1 MDESG
6 GRGQPRSG
14 NDESA
19 EPHEGLP
26 PRATDPAPADEQPT
40 DEHGPASARPTR
52 GPEPA
57 VPTAPAATPGND
69 SAPPRPTAADAA
81 PDPRTA
87 DPAPAGAGDKAPEA
101 GPDAAPPRAAAET
114 PRPTPAPAEGEG
126 DGSPEAGPNPDRA
139 SAASPYTAPARAEGD
154 GDDAPEAGTHGDG
167 PHAAPARAGGGG
179 GGSPE
184 TGTHPDRAHVD
195 GPRAVAGDTRVASAS
210 SAPGQGAGGGSPE
223 TGTHPDRAHVDG
235 PRAVA
240 GDTGVASAS
249 SAPGQGAGGGSPEA
263 DAHPDRACADG
274 PRAAAGDAGVAPA
287 PSAPGQGDGGGSPEA
302 GTHPD
307 RAYAGDQHA
316 APAAGRP
323 EADRHAAPA
332 AGRPAADP
340 LRKAPDHAP
349 DAGDAQRREQPAAP
363 GPVPGH
369 PNHRPETP
377 AHGDRPLAHSADGK
391 GPAPQRPEPR
401 GGLLMGRP
409 FGVPVYVAPSWFLVA
424 ALITWVFGGQ
434 LERVLPELGAARY
447 LVSLFF
453 AVAFYAS
460 VLVHELAHTVAA
472 LRFKLPVRRI
482 QLQFFGGVSE
492 IEKEAET
499 PGREFVL
506 AFVGPLLSLVL
517 AGAFYAAA
525 QTVEPGTV
533 PGVLLA
539 GLMISNLI
547 VAAFNLLPGLP
558 LDGGRM
564 LRAVVW
570 KITGK
575 PMTGTV
581 AAAWVG
587 RALAV
592 SVLIGL
598 PLLTQSGALGTDA
611 ADNVGMDTVL
621 DALLAAILAAIIWT
635 GAGNSLRMA
644 RLREHLPELRARA
657 LTRRAVPVETD
668 TPLSEALR
676 RANAA
681 GARALVV
688 VDADGQ
694 PLSLVREAAI
704 VGVPEHRRP
713 WVAVSGL
720 AQDLT
725 DGMRVSAELSGEEL
739 LDALRATPATEY
751 LVVEETG
758 EIYGVLSAA
767 DVERAFVKAMARP
780 S

>member
-1 MDESG
+1 MVESG
-6 GRGQPRSG
+6 GSGQPRPDNEQPTEHPS
-14 NDESA
+14 
-19 EPHEGLP
+19 
-26 PRATDPAPADEQPT
+26 DPAPKASEPPTNDSPDETTRQIRRPADTAHPKAPPT
-40 DEHGPASARPTR
+40 GSGTPASGTQPSDDATRHLSRPAE
-52 GPEPA
+52 PEA
-57 VPTAPAATPGND
+57 FSAPAD
-69 SAPPRPTAADAA
+69 SPDETTRQIRRPADTAHPKDPPTGSD
-81 PDPRTA
+81 
-87 DPAPAGAGDKAPEA
+87 
-101 GPDAAPPRAAAET
+101 
-114 PRPTPAPAEGEG
+114 TPASGTQPSDDATRHLSRPAE
-126 DGSPEAGPNPDRA
+126 PE
-139 SAASPYTAPARAEGD
+139 
-154 GDDAPEAGTHGDG
+154 
-167 PHAAPARAGGGG
+167 
-179 GGSPE
+179 
-184 TGTHPDRAHVD
+184 
-195 GPRAVAGDTRVASAS
+195 AS
-210 SAPGQGAGGGSPE
+210 SAPADSGAQPSGDATRHLSRPAEPERPSDAAAPSAEPRSDDATRQIRLPVEPPPAKATPTEPAGADKPQPPAPSPY
-223 TGTHPDRAHVDG
+223 TTP
-235 PRAVA
+235 
-240 GDTGVASAS
+240 
-249 SAPGQGAGGGSPEA
+249 
-263 DAHPDRACADG
+263 DAHPDR
-274 PRAAAGDAGVAPA
+274 
-287 PSAPGQGDGGGSPEA
+287 
-302 GTHPD
+302 TH
-307 RAYAGDQHA
+307 
-316 APAAGRP
+316 
-323 EADRHAAPA
+323 
-332 AGRPAADP
+332 
-340 LRKAPDHAP
+340 
-349 DAGDAQRREQPAAP
+349 
-363 GPVPGH
+363 
-369 PNHRPETP
+369 
-377 AHGDRPLAHSADGK
+377 AHGHAGAGK
-391 GPAPQRPEPR
+391 KEAEKAREPR
-401 GGLLMGRP
+401 SGILMGRP

-434 LERVLPELGAARY
+434 LDRVLPELGAGRY
-447 LVSLFF
+447 LVALFF

-472 LRFKLPVRRI
+472 LRFELPVRRI

-499 PGREFVL
+499 PGREFWL

-517 AGAFYAAA
+517 SGLFYLAMLL
-525 QTVEPGTV
+525 VEPGTV

-547 VAAFNLLPGLP
+547 VAIFNLLPGLP

-575 PMTGTV
+575 PMNGTI

-598 PLLTQSGALGTDA
+598 PLLTQSGALGTTAEDS
-611 ADNVGMDTVL
+611 VGMDTVT

-635 GAGNSLRMA
+635 GAGNSLRVA
-644 RLREHLPELRARA
+644 RLREHLPELRARN

-688 VDADGQ
+688 VDANGE

-725 DGMRVSAELSGEEL
+725 DGMRVSAELAGEDL
-739 LDALRATPATEY
+739 LDVLRATPATEY
-751 LVVEETG
+751 LVVEDTG

>member
-6 GRGQPRSG
+6 GSGQPRSG
-14 NDESA
+14 NDE
-19 EPHEGLP
+19 
-26 PRATDPAPADEQPT
+26 PAQQ
-40 DEHGPASARPTR
+40 
-52 GPEPA
+52 
-57 VPTAPAATPGND
+57 
-69 SAPPRPTAADAA
+69 
-81 PDPRTA
+81 
-87 DPAPAGAGDKAPEA
+87 A
-101 GPDAAPPRAAAET
+101 GPT
-114 PRPTPAPAEGEG
+114 T
-126 DGSPEAGPNPDRA
+126 
-139 SAASPYTAPARAEGD
+139 
-154 GDDAPEAGTHGDG
+154 
-167 PHAAPARAGGGG
+167 
-179 GGSPE
+179 
-184 TGTHPDRAHVD
+184 
-195 GPRAVAGDTRVASAS
+195 
-210 SAPGQGAGGGSPE
+210 
-223 TGTHPDRAHVDG
+223 
-235 PRAVA
+235 
-240 GDTGVASAS
+240 
-249 SAPGQGAGGGSPEA
+249 
-263 DAHPDRACADG
+263 
-274 PRAAAGDAGVAPA
+274 
-287 PSAPGQGDGGGSPEA
+287 
-302 GTHPD
+302 
-307 RAYAGDQHA
+307 
-316 APAAGRP
+316 
-323 EADRHAAPA
+323 
-332 AGRPAADP
+332 PAADP
-340 LRKAPDHAP
+340 TTGEGERDEPTTGPTEDTAPNEKAPTPPRSSSTTDTETKRQDPATDDHTVP
-349 DAGDAQRREQPAAP
+349 DATDAVQD
-363 GPVPGH
+363 H
-369 PNHRPETP
+369 PTPNTPTPHGQDP
-377 AHGDRPLAHSADGK
+377 AHDHRTLAHSGTTK
-391 GPAPQRPEPR
+391 GRPPQRQRDPG

-434 LERVLPELGAARY
+434 LDRVLPELGAARY

-517 AGAFYAAA
+517 AGLFYVAL
-525 QTVEPGTV
+525 QPVEPGTV

-575 PMTGTV
+575 PMSGTI

-598 PLLTQSGALGTDA
+598 PLLTQSGALGSNA
-611 ADNVGMDTVL
+611 EDNVGMDTVM

-644 RLREHLPELRARA
+644 RLREHLPELRARN

-676 RANAA
+676 RANEA

-688 VDADGQ
+688 VDTDGE

-725 DGMRVSAELSGEEL
+725 DGMRVSAELAGEDL
-739 LDALRATPATEY
+739 LDALRASPATEY
-751 LVVEETG
+751 LVVEDTG

>member
-6 GRGQPRSG
+6 GSGQPRSG
-14 NDESA
+14 NDEPAQHHADPAAPTPDPAPSDGDIPTSA
-19 EPHEGLP
+19 RSESESKSVSASEEVPAETNAQDTDAPATPRPESDATQAPQADTAPETTDTTPAADATTEQAADTDP
-26 PRATDPAPADEQPT
+26 PAQKPGPVQTPAPADAQ
-40 DEHGPASARPTR
+40 DAQHPADAR
-52 GPEPA
+52 
-57 VPTAPAATPGND
+57 TAPPFADPQDDRTPDDRTLAHAGTTKGR
-69 SAPPRPTAADAA
+69 PPRRPK
-81 PDPRTA
+81 DP
-87 DPAPAGAGDKAPEA
+87 G
-101 GPDAAPPRAAAET
+101 
-114 PRPTPAPAEGEG
+114 
-126 DGSPEAGPNPDRA
+126 
-139 SAASPYTAPARAEGD
+139 
-154 GDDAPEAGTHGDG
+154 
-167 PHAAPARAGGGG
+167 
-179 GGSPE
+179 
-184 TGTHPDRAHVD
+184 
-195 GPRAVAGDTRVASAS
+195 
-210 SAPGQGAGGGSPE
+210 
-223 TGTHPDRAHVDG
+223 
-235 PRAVA
+235 
-240 GDTGVASAS
+240 
-249 SAPGQGAGGGSPEA
+249 
-263 DAHPDRACADG
+263 
-274 PRAAAGDAGVAPA
+274 
-287 PSAPGQGDGGGSPEA
+287 
-302 GTHPD
+302 
-307 RAYAGDQHA
+307 
-316 APAAGRP
+316 
-323 EADRHAAPA
+323 
-332 AGRPAADP
+332 
-340 LRKAPDHAP
+340 
-349 DAGDAQRREQPAAP
+349 
-363 GPVPGH
+363 
-369 PNHRPETP
+369 
-377 AHGDRPLAHSADGK
+377 
-391 GPAPQRPEPR
+391 

-434 LERVLPELGAARY
+434 LDRVLPELGAARY

-499 PGREFVL
+499 PGREFWL

-517 AGAFYAAA
+517 AGLFYVAM
-525 QTVEPGTV
+525 QPVEPGTV

-575 PMTGTV
+575 PMSGTI

-598 PLLTQSGALGTDA
+598 PLLTQSGALGSNA
-611 ADNVGMDTVL
+611 EDNVGMDTVM

-644 RLREHLPELRARA
+644 RLREHLPELRARN

-676 RANAA
+676 RANEA

-688 VDADGQ
+688 VDADGE

-725 DGMRVSAELSGEEL
+725 DGMRISAELAGEDL
-739 LDALRATPATEY
+739 LDTLRATPATEY
-751 LVVEETG
+751 LVVEDSG

-780 S
+780 N

>member
-6 GRGQPRSG
+6 GSGQPRSG
-14 NDESA
+14 TDEAAERHEGTQASPGPVADAAHPGPARHQRPTGPTPTAPSDPEPRPGTYASDGA
-19 EPHEGLP
+19 EPHTGGP
-26 PRATDPAPADEQPT
+26 SDDDTPDSGDAGATRPETGSASGAPS
-40 DEHGPASARPTR
+40 H
-52 GPEPA
+52 
-57 VPTAPAATPGND
+57 PG
-69 SAPPRPTAADAA
+69 AADPSAGASEGAHAETRPSGEPQGPAA
-81 PDPRTA
+81 PDPDPDPDTSP
-87 DPAPAGAGDKAPEA
+87 DPAARTRARS
-101 GPDAAPPRAAAET
+101 GPGRGRPPRRGKE
-114 PRPTPAPAEGEG
+114 
-126 DGSPEAGPNPDRA
+126 
-139 SAASPYTAPARAEGD
+139 
-154 GDDAPEAGTHGDG
+154 
-167 PHAAPARAGGGG
+167 
-179 GGSPE
+179 
-184 TGTHPDRAHVD
+184 
-195 GPRAVAGDTRVASAS
+195 
-210 SAPGQGAGGGSPE
+210 PG
-223 TGTHPDRAHVDG
+223 
-235 PRAVA
+235 
-240 GDTGVASAS
+240 
-249 SAPGQGAGGGSPEA
+249 
-263 DAHPDRACADG
+263 
-274 PRAAAGDAGVAPA
+274 
-287 PSAPGQGDGGGSPEA
+287 
-302 GTHPD
+302 
-307 RAYAGDQHA
+307 
-316 APAAGRP
+316 
-323 EADRHAAPA
+323 
-332 AGRPAADP
+332 
-340 LRKAPDHAP
+340 
-349 DAGDAQRREQPAAP
+349 
-363 GPVPGH
+363 
-369 PNHRPETP
+369 
-377 AHGDRPLAHSADGK
+377 
-391 GPAPQRPEPR
+391 

-434 LERVLPELGAARY
+434 LDRVLPELGAARY

-506 AFVGPLLSLVL
+506 AFVGPLLSLILSGLFYL
-517 AGAFYAAA
+517 AMLP
-525 QTVEPGTV
+525 VEPGTV

-570 KITGK
+570 KITGR
-575 PMTGTV
+575 PMSGTI

-598 PLLTQSGALGTDA
+598 PLLTQSGALGA
-611 ADNVGMDTVL
+611 APDNIGGMDTVT

-644 RLREHLPELRARA
+644 RLREHLPELRARS
-657 LTRRAVPVETD
+657 LTRRAVPVETN

-676 RANAA
+676 RANEA

-688 VDADGQ
+688 VDADGE

-725 DGMRVSAELSGEEL
+725 DGMRVSAELAGEAL
-739 LDALRATPATEY
+739 LDALRAAPATEY
-751 LVVEETG
+751 LVVEDSG

>member
-6 GRGQPRSG
+6 GSGQPRPG
-14 NDESA
+14 NDEPA
-19 EPHEGLP
+19 ERHPGH
-26 PRATDPAPADEQPT
+26 PAPADGSAHPDPTPRDRTAGAEPTGPGTHPTPDTPADTTPT
-40 DEHGPASARPTR
+40 DTGPTTPDPAA
-52 GPEPA
+52 PEAPA
-57 VPTAPAATPGND
+57 PAPGTPTAPAGTGHDTPDTPG
-69 SAPPRPTAADAA
+69 R
-81 PDPRTA
+81 RT
-87 DPAPAGAGDKAPEA
+87 
-101 GPDAAPPRAAAET
+101 
-114 PRPTPAPAEGEG
+114 
-126 DGSPEAGPNPDRA
+126 
-139 SAASPYTAPARAEGD
+139 
-154 GDDAPEAGTHGDG
+154 
-167 PHAAPARAGGGG
+167 
-179 GGSPE
+179 
-184 TGTHPDRAHVD
+184 
-195 GPRAVAGDTRVASAS
+195 
-210 SAPGQGAGGGSPE
+210 
-223 TGTHPDRAHVDG
+223 
-235 PRAVA
+235 
-240 GDTGVASAS
+240 
-249 SAPGQGAGGGSPEA
+249 
-263 DAHPDRACADG
+263 
-274 PRAAAGDAGVAPA
+274 
-287 PSAPGQGDGGGSPEA
+287 
-302 GTHPD
+302 
-307 RAYAGDQHA
+307 
-316 APAAGRP
+316 
-323 EADRHAAPA
+323 
-332 AGRPAADP
+332 
-340 LRKAPDHAP
+340 
-349 DAGDAQRREQPAAP
+349 
-363 GPVPGH
+363 
-369 PNHRPETP
+369 
-377 AHGDRPLAHSADGK
+377 LAHS
-391 GPAPQRPEPR
+391 PAGHNRPTRRAPEPR

-424 ALITWVFGGQ
+424 ALITWVFGNQ
-434 LERVLPELGAARY
+434 LDRVLPDLGAARY

-506 AFVGPLLSLVL
+506 AFVGPLLSLIL
-517 AGAFYAAA
+517 AGLFYLAMRP
-525 QTVEPGTV
+525 VEPGTV

-570 KITGK
+570 KITGRA
-575 PMTGTV
+575 MSGTV

-598 PLLTQSGALGTDA
+598 PLLTQSGALGSTAEDS
-611 ADNVGMDTVL
+611 VGMDTVF

-644 RLREHLPELRARA
+644 RLREHLPELRARN
-657 LTRRAVPVETD
+657 LTRRAVPVETT

-688 VDADGQ
+688 VDAHGE

-739 LDALRATPATEY
+739 LDVLRATPATEY
-751 LVVEETG
+751 LVVEDTG

>member
-6 GRGQPRSG
+6 GSGQPRSG
-14 NDESA
+14 
-19 EPHEGLP
+19 
-26 PRATDPAPADEQPT
+26 T
-40 DEHGPASARPTR
+40 DEATERHG
-52 GPEPA
+52 EQ
-57 VPTAPAATPGND
+57 
-69 SAPPRPTAADAA
+69 
-81 PDPRTA
+81 RT
-87 DPAPAGAGDKAPEA
+87 
-101 GPDAAPPRAAAET
+101 
-114 PRPTPAPAEGEG
+114 
-126 DGSPEAGPNPDRA
+126 
-139 SAASPYTAPARAEGD
+139 
-154 GDDAPEAGTHGDG
+154 
-167 PHAAPARAGGGG
+167 
-179 GGSPE
+179 
-184 TGTHPDRAHVD
+184 
-195 GPRAVAGDTRVASAS
+195 S
-210 SAPGQGAGGGSPE
+210 S
-223 TGTHPDRAHVDG
+223 
-235 PRAVA
+235 
-240 GDTGVASAS
+240 
-249 SAPGQGAGGGSPEA
+249 
-263 DAHPDRACADG
+263 
-274 PRAAAGDAGVAPA
+274 
-287 PSAPGQGDGGGSPEA
+287 
-302 GTHPD
+302 
-307 RAYAGDQHA
+307 
-316 APAAGRP
+316 APAAGATRSGPERP
-323 EADRHAAPA
+323 EHPT
-332 AGRPAADP
+332 GPTP
-340 LRKAPDHAP
+340 PT
-349 DAGDAQRREQPAAP
+349 AAP
-363 GPVPGH
+363 GTSEAAPSPDRPHDPTDSARGAATHSDPSSGAEDGAEVPGASPDQAEAPAGSGSRDEAGPSAQDAPHGPSDGAH
-369 PNHRPETP
+369 PHPEPEHPRT
-377 AHGDRPLAHSADGK
+377 LAHSGTGTGTGK
-391 GPAPQRPEPR
+391 AQPPRRGREPG

-434 LERVLPELGAARY
+434 LDRVLPELGVLRY

-506 AFVGPLLSLVL
+506 SFVGPLLSLVL
-517 AGAFYAAA
+517 SGLFYLAMLA
-525 QTVEPGTV
+525 VEPGTV

-570 KITGK
+570 KITGR
-575 PMTGTV
+575 PMSGTI

-598 PLLTQSGALGTDA
+598 PLLTQSGALGATQDH
-611 ADNVGMDTVL
+611 VGGMDTVT

-644 RLREHLPELRARA
+644 RLREHLPELRARS
-657 LTRRAVPVETD
+657 LTRRAVPVETS

-676 RANAA
+676 RANEA

-688 VDADGQ
+688 VDADGE

-725 DGMRVSAELSGEEL
+725 DGMRVSAELAGEAL
-739 LDALRATPATEY
+739 LDTLRATPATEY
-751 LVVEETG
+751 LVVEDSG

>member
-6 GRGQPRSG
+6 GSG
-14 NDESA
+14 RPQS
-19 EPHEGLP
+19 
-26 PRATDPAPADEQPT
+26 EQ
-40 DEHGPASARPTR
+40 
-52 GPEPA
+52 
-57 VPTAPAATPGND
+57 
-69 SAPPRPTAADAA
+69 
-81 PDPRTA
+81 
-87 DPAPAGAGDKAPEA
+87 
-101 GPDAAPPRAAAET
+101 
-114 PRPTPAPAEGEG
+114 
-126 DGSPEAGPNPDRA
+126 
-139 SAASPYTAPARAEGD
+139 APARAEDAPAQAEDAPSSTSRPAPDHHSADDPRPAESPTDPEAPHGTGEDPGAPASTPRPGTPDHRGDAAPDSAEPPAADHPAPARPTTPVSVRKEHPADGD
-154 GDDAPEAGTHGDG
+154 GDADRRDSAP
-167 PHAAPARAGGGG
+167 PARA
-179 GGSPE
+179 
-184 TGTHPDRAHVD
+184 HAHHS
-195 GPRAVAGDTRVASAS
+195 GEP
-210 SAPGQGAGGGSPE
+210 P
-223 TGTHPDRAHVDG
+223 
-235 PRAVA
+235 
-240 GDTGVASAS
+240 
-249 SAPGQGAGGGSPEA
+249 
-263 DAHPDRACADG
+263 
-274 PRAAAGDAGVAPA
+274 
-287 PSAPGQGDGGGSPEA
+287 
-302 GTHPD
+302 
-307 RAYAGDQHA
+307 
-316 APAAGRP
+316 
-323 EADRHAAPA
+323 
-332 AGRPAADP
+332 
-340 LRKAPDHAP
+340 K
-349 DAGDAQRREQPAAP
+349 EQPKNP
-363 GPVPGH
+363 G
-369 PNHRPETP
+369 
-377 AHGDRPLAHSADGK
+377 
-391 GPAPQRPEPR
+391 

-434 LERVLPELGAARY
+434 LDRVLPELGSARY

-492 IEKEAET
+492 IEKESET

-517 AGAFYAAA
+517 AGVFYAGMRA
-525 QTVEPGTV
+525 VEPGTV

-575 PMTGTV
+575 PMSGTI

-587 RALAV
+587 RALAI
-592 SVLIGL
+592 SVLVGL
-598 PLLTQSGALGTDA
+598 PILNQSGALGGETQDIG
-611 ADNVGMDTVL
+611 GMDTVT

-688 VDADGQ
+688 VDPDGD
-694 PLSLVREAAI
+694 PLSVVREAAI

-720 AQDLT
+720 AQDIT
-725 DGMRVSAELSGEEL
+725 EGMRIPAELAGEEL
-739 LDALRATPATEY
+739 LDRLRSTPATEY
-751 LVVEETG
+751 LVVETSG

-780 S
+780 N

>member
-1 MDESG
+1 MDVSG
-6 GRGQPRSG
+6 GSGQPRSG

-19 EPHEGLP
+19 EPQAGPETAPAPDSTP
-26 PRATDPAPADEQPT
+26 PDPAAPSTPA
-40 DEHGPASARPTR
+40 
-52 GPEPA
+52 PEPA
-57 VPTAPAATPGND
+57 DRRPRPPEATAPRDPDPSNPEPQAPETPGQ
-69 SAPPRPTAADAA
+69 AA
-81 PDPRTA
+81 PRHNAPHHDAPASEAQLPGTPGAGTPGAPAVPPSDEPSAEAAPARSEHGERAPHGTA
-87 DPAPAGAGDKAPEA
+87 PDAPAPAGPPPPGPQTPGGNGGGTDPWSKPPAPDGHPADHSGEHRPEEHRRPAHHAA
-101 GPDAAPPRAAAET
+101 GPRHRTEAHT
-114 PRPTPAPAEGEG
+114 GG
-126 DGSPEAGPNPDRA
+126 DGSP
-139 SAASPYTAPARAEGD
+139 
-154 GDDAPEAGTHGDG
+154 
-167 PHAAPARAGGGG
+167 
-179 GGSPE
+179 
-184 TGTHPDRAHVD
+184 
-195 GPRAVAGDTRVASAS
+195 
-210 SAPGQGAGGGSPE
+210 
-223 TGTHPDRAHVDG
+223 
-235 PRAVA
+235 
-240 GDTGVASAS
+240 
-249 SAPGQGAGGGSPEA
+249 
-263 DAHPDRACADG
+263 
-274 PRAAAGDAGVAPA
+274 
-287 PSAPGQGDGGGSPEA
+287 
-302 GTHPD
+302 
-307 RAYAGDQHA
+307 
-316 APAAGRP
+316 GRP
-323 EADRHAAPA
+323 P
-332 AGRPAADP
+332 
-340 LRKAPDHAP
+340 
-349 DAGDAQRREQPAAP
+349 QR
-363 GPVPGH
+363 
-369 PNHRPETP
+369 
-377 AHGDRPLAHSADGK
+377 
-391 GPAPQRPEPR
+391 RPEPG

-434 LERVLPELGAARY
+434 LDRVLPELGAARY

-517 AGAFYAAA
+517 AGVFYAALLP
-525 QTVEPGTV
+525 VEPDSV

-539 GLMISNLI
+539 GLMVSNLI
-547 VAAFNLLPGLP
+547 VAVFNLLPGLP

-575 PMTGTV
+575 PMSGTV

-587 RALAV
+587 RALAIA
-592 SVLIGL
+592 VLVGL
-598 PLLTQSGALGTDA
+598 PLLTQSLGSGA
-611 ADNVGMDTVL
+611 ADDVGMDTVM

-657 LTRRAVPVETD
+657 LTRRAVPVPAD

-676 RANAA
+676 RANAS

-688 VDADGQ
+688 VDTEGR
-694 PLSLVREAAI
+694 PVSLVREAAI

-713 WVAVSGL
+713 WVPVSTL

-739 LDALRATPATEY
+739 LDALRANPATEY
-751 LVVEETG
+751 LVVEDTG

>member
-1 MDESG
+1 MDVSG
-6 GRGQPRSG
+6 GRGQPRPG

-19 EPHEGLP
+19 EHTGPETQAPGGTGDAPTP
-26 PRATDPAPADEQPT
+26 PSAPTPADAE
-40 DEHGPASARPTR
+40 DARPEGPTR
-52 GPEPA
+52 GPG
-57 VPTAPAATPGND
+57 APGPEDGTPQDTG
-69 SAPPRPTAADAA
+69 AA
-81 PDPRTA
+81 PDHEA
-87 DPAPAGAGDKAPEA
+87 HAPGHD
-101 GPDAAPPRAAAET
+101 RH
-114 PRPTPAPAEGEG
+114 RTPAHTQPPA
-126 DGSPEAGPNPDRA
+126 DRP
-139 SAASPYTAPARAEGD
+139 SHAP
-154 GDDAPEAGTHGDG
+154 
-167 PHAAPARAGGGG
+167 
-179 GGSPE
+179 
-184 TGTHPDRAHVD
+184 
-195 GPRAVAGDTRVASAS
+195 
-210 SAPGQGAGGGSPE
+210 
-223 TGTHPDRAHVDG
+223 
-235 PRAVA
+235 
-240 GDTGVASAS
+240 
-249 SAPGQGAGGGSPEA
+249 
-263 DAHPDRACADG
+263 
-274 PRAAAGDAGVAPA
+274 
-287 PSAPGQGDGGGSPEA
+287 
-302 GTHPD
+302 
-307 RAYAGDQHA
+307 
-316 APAAGRP
+316 AGRP
-323 EADRHAAPA
+323 EHPDHPFAHSGSGK
-332 AGRPAADP
+332 GRP
-340 LRKAPDHAP
+340 
-349 DAGDAQRREQPAAP
+349 
-363 GPVPGH
+363 
-369 PNHRPETP
+369 
-377 AHGDRPLAHSADGK
+377 
-391 GPAPQRPEPR
+391 PQRPEERKR

-424 ALITWVFGGQ
+424 ILITWVFGGQ
-434 LERVLPELGAARY
+434 IDRVLPELGAASY

-460 VLVHELAHTVAA
+460 VLVHELAHTLAA

-517 AGAFYAAA
+517 AGLFYLGLLAVDPAS
-525 QTVEPGTV
+525 V

-539 GLMISNLI
+539 GLMVSNLI

-570 KITGK
+570 AITGK

-592 SVLIGL
+592 CVLIGL
-598 PLLTQSGALGTDA
+598 PLLTQSGALGSDA
-611 ADNVGMDTVL
+611 VDNVGMDTVL

-644 RLREHLPELRARA
+644 RLREHLPELRART
-657 LTRRAVPVETD
+657 LTRRAVPVESD

-688 VDADGQ
+688 VDADGR
-694 PLSLVREAAI
+694 PFSLVREAAI

-713 WVAVSGL
+713 WVPVGTL
-720 AQDLT
+720 AQDIT
-725 DGMRVSAELSGEEL
+725 EGMRVSAELAGEEL
-739 LDALRATPATEY
+739 LDALRSAPATEY

>member
-19 EPHEGLP
+19 ERHEGLP

-40 DEHGPASARPTR
+40 DGHGSASGQPAR

-57 VPTAPAATPGND
+57 GPQAPAATPAPPAHAPGND
-69 SAPPRPTAADAA
+69 SAPPPPATDAA
-81 PDPRTA
+81 PDPRTPDAAPTRA
-87 DPAPAGAGDKAPEA
+87 DAQSPAGGAADAPQEA
-101 GPDAAPPRAAAET
+101 GPDSDGPHTAPAHTDDNAEAPRV
-114 PRPTPAPAEGEG
+114 TPALPGDEG
-126 DGSPEAGPNPDRA
+126 DGSPETD
-139 SAASPYTAPARAEGD
+139 
-154 GDDAPEAGTHGDG
+154 
-167 PHAAPARAGGGG
+167 
-179 GGSPE
+179 
-184 TGTHPDRAHVD
+184 
-195 GPRAVAGDTRVASAS
+195 
-210 SAPGQGAGGGSPE
+210 
-223 TGTHPDRAHVDG
+223 
-235 PRAVA
+235 
-240 GDTGVASAS
+240 
-249 SAPGQGAGGGSPEA
+249 
-263 DAHPDRACADG
+263 
-274 PRAAAGDAGVAPA
+274 
-287 PSAPGQGDGGGSPEA
+287 
-302 GTHPD
+302 THPD
-307 RAYAGDQHA
+307 RAYAGDPHA

-323 EADRHAAPA
+323 ESDR
-332 AGRPAADP
+332 
-340 LRKAPDHAP
+340 LRKAPAPGHAP
-349 DAGDAQRREQPAAP
+349 GSGDAHRREQPSAP

-369 PNHRPETP
+369 PNHRLDAP
-377 AHGDRPLAHSADGK
+377 APGDRPFAHSADGK
-391 GPAPQRPEPR
+391 GPAPHRPEPR

-517 AGAFYAAA
+517 AGVFYAAA

-575 PMTGTV
+575 PMKGTI

>member
-6 GRGQPRSG
+6 GSG
-14 NDESA
+14 RPQSDEHAPAKAETASDRETASDQAAAERDQAQAGSGRAAGASGGAESA
-19 EPHEGLP
+19 PSSASRAGAERPGAEGDIHAGGTGED
-26 PRATDPAPADEQPT
+26 RARGEADGSDAAPEAAPAPTAD
-40 DEHGPASARPTR
+40 
-52 GPEPA
+52 
-57 VPTAPAATPGND
+57 AA
-69 SAPPRPTAADAA
+69 RPTAADR
-81 PDPRTA
+81 PDLS
-87 DPAPAGAGDKAPEA
+87 K
-101 GPDAAPPRAAAET
+101 APPRAHAHHT
-114 PRPTPAPAEGEG
+114 GEPLKSSKG
-126 DGSPEAGPNPDRA
+126 AKGS
-139 SAASPYTAPARAEGD
+139 
-154 GDDAPEAGTHGDG
+154 
-167 PHAAPARAGGGG
+167 AGGKEE
-179 GGSPE
+179 PKN
-184 TGTHPDRAHVD
+184 
-195 GPRAVAGDTRVASAS
+195 
-210 SAPGQGAGGGSPE
+210 PG
-223 TGTHPDRAHVDG
+223 
-235 PRAVA
+235 
-240 GDTGVASAS
+240 
-249 SAPGQGAGGGSPEA
+249 
-263 DAHPDRACADG
+263 
-274 PRAAAGDAGVAPA
+274 
-287 PSAPGQGDGGGSPEA
+287 
-302 GTHPD
+302 
-307 RAYAGDQHA
+307 
-316 APAAGRP
+316 
-323 EADRHAAPA
+323 
-332 AGRPAADP
+332 
-340 LRKAPDHAP
+340 
-349 DAGDAQRREQPAAP
+349 
-363 GPVPGH
+363 
-369 PNHRPETP
+369 
-377 AHGDRPLAHSADGK
+377 
-391 GPAPQRPEPR
+391 

-434 LERVLPELGAARY
+434 LDRVLPELGNARY

-492 IEKEAET
+492 IEKESET

-517 AGAFYAAA
+517 AGVFYAGMQA
-525 QTVEPGTV
+525 VEPGTV

-575 PMTGTV
+575 PMSGTI

-587 RALAV
+587 RALAI
-592 SVLIGL
+592 SVLVGL
-598 PLLTQSGALGTDA
+598 PILNQSGALGGETQDIG
-611 ADNVGMDTVL
+611 GMDTVT

-688 VDADGQ
+688 VDADGD
-694 PLSLVREAAI
+694 PLSVVREAAI

-713 WVAVSGL
+713 WVTVSGL
-720 AQDLT
+720 AQDIT
-725 DGMRVSAELSGEEL
+725 EGMRVPAELAGEEL
-739 LDALRATPATEY
+739 LDRLRATPATEY
-751 LVVEETG
+751 LVVETSG

-767 DVERAFVKAMARP
+767 DVERAFVNAMARP

>member
-1 MDESG
+1 MDVSG
-6 GRGQPRSG
+6 GSGQPRSG

-19 EPHEGLP
+19 EPQAGPETAPAPDSTP
-26 PRATDPAPADEQPT
+26 PDPATPSTPA
-40 DEHGPASARPTR
+40 
-52 GPEPA
+52 PEPA
-57 VPTAPAATPGND
+57 DRRPRPPEATAPRDPDPSNPEPQAPETPGQA
-69 SAPPRPTAADAA
+69 APRHDAPASEAQPPGTPGADAPAVPPSDESPAQAAPARSEHGERAPRGTA
-81 PDPRTA
+81 PDA
-87 DPAPAGAGDKAPEA
+87 
-101 GPDAAPPRAAAET
+101 
-114 PRPTPAPAEGEG
+114 PTPAGPPPPGPETPGGNGGGTDPWSKPPAPDEHPADHSEEHGSEEHRSEEHRSEEHRPAEHRRPAHHAAGPRHRAEAHTGG
-126 DGSPEAGPNPDRA
+126 DGSP
-139 SAASPYTAPARAEGD
+139 
-154 GDDAPEAGTHGDG
+154 
-167 PHAAPARAGGGG
+167 
-179 GGSPE
+179 
-184 TGTHPDRAHVD
+184 
-195 GPRAVAGDTRVASAS
+195 
-210 SAPGQGAGGGSPE
+210 
-223 TGTHPDRAHVDG
+223 
-235 PRAVA
+235 
-240 GDTGVASAS
+240 
-249 SAPGQGAGGGSPEA
+249 
-263 DAHPDRACADG
+263 
-274 PRAAAGDAGVAPA
+274 
-287 PSAPGQGDGGGSPEA
+287 
-302 GTHPD
+302 
-307 RAYAGDQHA
+307 
-316 APAAGRP
+316 GRP
-323 EADRHAAPA
+323 P
-332 AGRPAADP
+332 
-340 LRKAPDHAP
+340 
-349 DAGDAQRREQPAAP
+349 QR
-363 GPVPGH
+363 
-369 PNHRPETP
+369 
-377 AHGDRPLAHSADGK
+377 
-391 GPAPQRPEPR
+391 RPEPG

-434 LERVLPELGAARY
+434 LDRVLPELGAARY

-517 AGAFYAAA
+517 AGVFYAALLP
-525 QTVEPGTV
+525 VEPDSV

-539 GLMISNLI
+539 GLMVSNLI
-547 VAAFNLLPGLP
+547 VAVFNLLPGLP

-575 PMTGTV
+575 PMSGTV

-587 RALAV
+587 RALAIA
-592 SVLIGL
+592 VLVGL
-598 PLLTQSGALGTDA
+598 PLLTQSLGSGA
-611 ADNVGMDTVL
+611 ADDVGMDTVM

-644 RLREHLPELRARA
+644 RLREYLPELRARA
-657 LTRRAVPVETD
+657 LTRRAVPVPAD

-676 RANAA
+676 RANAS

-688 VDADGQ
+688 VDTEGR
-694 PLSLVREAAI
+694 PVSLVREAGI

-713 WVAVSGL
+713 WVPVSTL

-739 LDALRATPATEY
+739 LDALRANPATEY
-751 LVVEETG
+751 LVVEDTG

>member
-1 MDESG
+1 MDVSG
-6 GRGQPRSG
+6 GSGQPRSG
-14 NDESA
+14 NDEPA
-19 EPHEGLP
+19 EHPAGP
-26 PRATDPAPADEQPT
+26 TAPAT
-40 DEHGPASARPTR
+40 GSTGHHR
-52 GPEPA
+52 GPEPHD
-57 VPTAPAATPGND
+57 APE
-69 SAPPRPTAADAA
+69 
-81 PDPRTA
+81 
-87 DPAPAGAGDKAPEA
+87 PAGA
-101 GPDAAPPRAAAET
+101 
-114 PRPTPAPAEGEG
+114 PRPGPG
-126 DGSPEAGPNPDRA
+126 DH
-139 SAASPYTAPARAEGD
+139 D
-154 GDDAPEAGTHGDG
+154 GRPGTGGHGDG
-167 PHAAPARAGGGG
+167 PESSDHDGRLGTGGQ
-179 GGSPE
+179 
-184 TGTHPDRAHVD
+184 DR
-195 GPRAVAGDTRVASAS
+195 
-210 SAPGQGAGGGSPE
+210 
-223 TGTHPDRAHVDG
+223 
-235 PRAVA
+235 
-240 GDTGVASAS
+240 
-249 SAPGQGAGGGSPEA
+249 
-263 DAHPDRACADG
+263 
-274 PRAAAGDAGVAPA
+274 
-287 PSAPGQGDGGGSPEA
+287 
-302 GTHPD
+302 
-307 RAYAGDQHA
+307 
-316 APAAGRP
+316 
-323 EADRHAAPA
+323 
-332 AGRPAADP
+332 
-340 LRKAPDHAP
+340 
-349 DAGDAQRREQPAAP
+349 
-363 GPVPGH
+363 
-369 PNHRPETP
+369 RPETTGHGDRSGTGGHGDRLESSDHDDRP
-377 AHGDRPLAHSADGK
+377 GTGGHDGRSGTGGHGDRPESSDHDDQPGTGGHDGRPQSSGQGDRPETTGHGDRAEAGDRHERGGAHEHPAADEHPGTDTRRDTGAVSPGPPGTGQAAGPARSHTRPDEETPATGTGAHPTEHRTLAHSGIAK
-391 GPAPQRPEPR
+391 GEPPTPRPKEPG

-434 LERVLPELGAARY
+434 LDRVLPELGAARY

-472 LRFKLPVRRI
+472 IRFKLPVRRI

-517 AGAFYAAA
+517 AGLFYLALKPV
-525 QTVEPGTV
+525 QRDSV

-570 KITGK
+570 KITGR
-575 PMTGTV
+575 PMSGTV

-587 RALAV
+587 RALAI
-592 SVLIGL
+592 SVLVGL
-598 PLLTQSGALGTDA
+598 PLLNQSGAFGGGNRD
-611 ADNVGMDTVL
+611 VGGMDTVT

-644 RLREHLPELRARA
+644 RLREHLPELKARA
-657 LTRRAVPVETD
+657 LTRRAVPVETG

-688 VDADGQ
+688 VDAEGN

-725 DGMRVSAELSGEEL
+725 DGMRVSAELAGEEL
-739 LDALRATPATEY
+739 LDTLRATPATEY

-780 S
+780 

>member
-1 MDESG
+1 MTPAPPAAGEETAAETDDTSAQRQAGPAEAAANERAHEARQEREDRQRRETEHAG
-6 GRGQPRSG
+6 TDRRTTGPAA
-14 NDESA
+14 A
-19 EPHEGLP
+19 EPTATGPAAAEP
-26 PRATDPAPADEQPT
+26 TATEPAATDPGSTPDPADRRTPDGHDLHPDRPHAHGTPALGAAPAK
-40 DEHGPASARPTR
+40 GRR
-52 GPEPA
+52 
-57 VPTAPAATPGND
+57 
-69 SAPPRPTAADAA
+69 PPRP
-81 PDPRTA
+81 
-87 DPAPAGAGDKAPEA
+87 PE
-101 GPDAAPPRAAAET
+101 
-114 PRPTPAPAEGEG
+114 
-126 DGSPEAGPNPDRA
+126 S
-139 SAASPYTAPARAEGD
+139 
-154 GDDAPEAGTHGDG
+154 
-167 PHAAPARAGGGG
+167 
-179 GGSPE
+179 
-184 TGTHPDRAHVD
+184 
-195 GPRAVAGDTRVASAS
+195 
-210 SAPGQGAGGGSPE
+210 
-223 TGTHPDRAHVDG
+223 
-235 PRAVA
+235 
-240 GDTGVASAS
+240 
-249 SAPGQGAGGGSPEA
+249 
-263 DAHPDRACADG
+263 
-274 PRAAAGDAGVAPA
+274 
-287 PSAPGQGDGGGSPEA
+287 
-302 GTHPD
+302 
-307 RAYAGDQHA
+307 
-316 APAAGRP
+316 
-323 EADRHAAPA
+323 
-332 AGRPAADP
+332 
-340 LRKAPDHAP
+340 
-349 DAGDAQRREQPAAP
+349 
-363 GPVPGH
+363 
-369 PNHRPETP
+369 
-377 AHGDRPLAHSADGK
+377 
-391 GPAPQRPEPR
+391 R

-434 LERVLPELGAARY
+434 LDRVLPELGAARY
-447 LVSLFF
+447 LVALFF

-506 AFVGPLLSLVL
+506 AFVGPLLSLAL
-517 AGAFYAAA
+517 AGLFHLAMR
-525 QTVEPGTV
+525 TVEPGTV

-539 GLMISNLI
+539 GLMVSNLI

-598 PLLTQSGALGTDA
+598 PLLTQSGALGSQAEDS
-611 ADNVGMDTVL
+611 VGMDTVL

-644 RLREHLPELRARA
+644 RLREHLPELRARK
-657 LTRRAVPVETD
+657 LTRRAVPVETN

-676 RANAA
+676 RANDA

-688 VDADGQ
+688 VDAHGE

-725 DGMRVSAELSGEEL
+725 EGMRVSAELAGEDL

>member
-1 MDESG
+1 MSSG
-6 GRGQPRSG
+6 GPH
-14 NDESA
+14 SA
-19 EPHEGLP
+19 SADGSHGAFADHPHG
-26 PRATDPAPADEQPT
+26 APADSPP
-40 DEHGPASARPTR
+40 GASADSPPGASADGSPAAPTR
-52 GPEPA
+52 GEHD
-57 VPTAPAATPGND
+57 GR
-69 SAPPRPTAADAA
+69 PP
-81 PDPRTA
+81 
-87 DPAPAGAGDKAPEA
+87 
-101 GPDAAPPRAAAET
+101 
-114 PRPTPAPAEGEG
+114 EG
-126 DGSPEAGPNPDRA
+126 D
-139 SAASPYTAPARAEGD
+139 
-154 GDDAPEAGTHGDG
+154 
-167 PHAAPARAGGGG
+167 
-179 GGSPE
+179 
-184 TGTHPDRAHVD
+184 
-195 GPRAVAGDTRVASAS
+195 
-210 SAPGQGAGGGSPE
+210 
-223 TGTHPDRAHVDG
+223 
-235 PRAVA
+235 
-240 GDTGVASAS
+240 
-249 SAPGQGAGGGSPEA
+249 
-263 DAHPDRACADG
+263 
-274 PRAAAGDAGVAPA
+274 
-287 PSAPGQGDGGGSPEA
+287 
-302 GTHPD
+302 THPD
-307 RAYAGDQHA
+307 RAYASGPHS
-316 APAAGRP
+316 APATGRP
-323 EADRHAAPA
+323 ET
-332 AGRPAADP
+332 GR
-340 LRKAPDHAP
+340 LHKA
-349 DAGDAQRREQPAAP
+349 
-363 GPVPGH
+363 PVPGSGDH
-369 PNHRPETP
+369 EPSGRAPAPAP

-460 VLVHELAHTVAA
+460 VLIHELAHTVAA

-482 QLQFFGGVSE
+482 RLQFFGGVSE

-517 AGAFYAAA
+517 AGVFYAAMQA
-525 QTVEPGTV
+525 VEPGTV
-533 PGVLLA
+533 PGFLLA
-539 GLMISNLI
+539 GLMFSNLI

-575 PMTGTV
+575 PMKGTI

-592 SVLIGL
+592 CVLIGL

-611 ADNVGMDTVL
+611 VDNVGMDTVL

-657 LTRRAVPVETD
+657 LTRRAVPVESH

-676 RANAA
+676 RANSA

-688 VDADGQ
+688 VDANGS
-694 PLSLVREAAI
+694 PVSLVREAAI
-704 VGVPEHRRP
+704 AGVPEHRRP

>member
-6 GRGQPRSG
+6 GSGQPRSG
-14 NDESA
+14 TDGSA
-19 EPHEGLP
+19 EPHAGP
-26 PRATDPAPADEQPT
+26 PTRATDPTPPDPHDNGT
-40 DEHGPASARPTR
+40 RPTSDR
-52 GPEPA
+52 PA
-57 VPTAPAATPGND
+57 ETTDAD
-69 SAPPRPTAADAA
+69 ADAA
-81 PDPRTA
+81 QEPDA
-87 DPAPAGAGDKAPEA
+87 EGDPARGTTAPTEAGDTSTSAPTGDAPGGRPAEPPAPEA
-101 GPDAAPPRAAAET
+101 AEPTEPADATPQTAHPHTAHDRFQPP
-114 PRPTPAPAEGEG
+114 
-126 DGSPEAGPNPDRA
+126 AGPAKSEGTPDR
-139 SAASPYTAPARAEGD
+139 
-154 GDDAPEAGTHGDG
+154 GTSDHG
-167 PHAAPARAGGGG
+167 
-179 GGSPE
+179 
-184 TGTHPDRAHVD
+184 
-195 GPRAVAGDTRVASAS
+195 
-210 SAPGQGAGGGSPE
+210 
-223 TGTHPDRAHVDG
+223 
-235 PRAVA
+235 
-240 GDTGVASAS
+240 
-249 SAPGQGAGGGSPEA
+249 
-263 DAHPDRACADG
+263 
-274 PRAAAGDAGVAPA
+274 
-287 PSAPGQGDGGGSPEA
+287 
-302 GTHPD
+302 
-307 RAYAGDQHA
+307 
-316 APAAGRP
+316 
-323 EADRHAAPA
+323 
-332 AGRPAADP
+332 
-340 LRKAPDHAP
+340 APDH
-349 DAGDAQRREQPAAP
+349 
-363 GPVPGH
+363 
-369 PNHRPETP
+369 HRT
-377 AHGDRPLAHSADGK
+377 LAHSGTTPK
-391 GPAPQRPEPR
+391 NPPPQSPQPR

-434 LERVLPELGAARY
+434 LDRVLPELGAARY

-517 AGAFYAAA
+517 AGVFYLAM
-525 QTVEPGTV
+525 QPVEPGTV

-575 PMTGTV
+575 PMSGTI

-592 SVLIGL
+592 CVLIGL
-598 PLLTQSGALGTDA
+598 PLLTQSGALGSSA
-611 ADNVGMDTVL
+611 EDNVGMDTVM

-644 RLREHLPELRARA
+644 RLREHLPELRART

-676 RANAA
+676 RANDA

-688 VDADGQ
+688 VDAEGT

-725 DGMRVSAELSGEEL
+725 DGMRVSAELAGEDL

>member
-1 MDESG
+1 MDVSG
-6 GRGQPRSG
+6 GSGQPRSG

-19 EPHEGLP
+19 EPQAG
-26 PRATDPAPADEQPT
+26 
-40 DEHGPASARPTR
+40 
-52 GPEPA
+52 
-57 VPTAPAATPGND
+57 PTAPAAEPTQPGPADSSPPEQTPG
-69 SAPPRPTAADAA
+69 RPSQGPETPSRPS
-81 PDPRTA
+81 PDPETPDPETPGRPSPDPETLRKNTA
-87 DPAPAGAGDKAPEA
+87 GATARNEPAPNEPAQNTPQDPAPA
-101 GPDAAPPRAAAET
+101 
-114 PRPTPAPAEGEG
+114 PTPPPNSPSPSREADPV
-126 DGSPEAGPNPDRA
+126 GSPRRPVPEHAG
-139 SAASPYTAPARAEGD
+139 
-154 GDDAPEAGTHGDG
+154 
-167 PHAAPARAGGGG
+167 
-179 GGSPE
+179 
-184 TGTHPDRAHVD
+184 
-195 GPRAVAGDTRVASAS
+195 
-210 SAPGQGAGGGSPE
+210 
-223 TGTHPDRAHVDG
+223 
-235 PRAVA
+235 
-240 GDTGVASAS
+240 
-249 SAPGQGAGGGSPEA
+249 
-263 DAHPDRACADG
+263 
-274 PRAAAGDAGVAPA
+274 
-287 PSAPGQGDGGGSPEA
+287 
-302 GTHPD
+302 
-307 RAYAGDQHA
+307 
-316 APAAGRP
+316 
-323 EADRHAAPA
+323 
-332 AGRPAADP
+332 
-340 LRKAPDHAP
+340 
-349 DAGDAQRREQPAAP
+349 AGDAQGGQAP
-363 GPVPGH
+363 GGDGAGQPSTGPSVNGAGSPDGREAHTKVGPG
-369 PNHRPETP
+369 PGRP
-377 AHGDRPLAHSADGK
+377 
-391 GPAPQRPEPR
+391 PQRKPEPG

-434 LERVLPELGAARY
+434 LDRVLPGLGGARY
-447 LVSLFF
+447 LVALFF

-517 AGAFYAAA
+517 AGVFYAALLP
-525 QTVEPGTV
+525 VEPDSV

-539 GLMISNLI
+539 GLMVSNLL

-575 PMTGTV
+575 PMHGTI

-587 RALAV
+587 RALAIA
-592 SVLIGL
+592 VLVGL
-598 PLLTQSGALGTDA
+598 PLLTQSLGSGA
-611 ADNVGMDTVL
+611 ADDVGMDTVL

-657 LTRRAVPVETD
+657 LTRRAVPVPAD

-676 RANAA
+676 RANAS

-688 VDADGQ
+688 VDGDGT
-694 PLSLVREAAI
+694 PVSLVREAAI

-713 WVAVSGL
+713 WVAVSTL

-725 DGMRVSAELSGEEL
+725 DGMRLSAELSGEEL
-739 LDALRATPATEY
+739 LDALRANPATEY

>member
-1 MDESG
+1 M
-6 GRGQPRSG
+6 
-14 NDESA
+14 
-19 EPHEGLP
+19 
-26 PRATDPAPADEQPT
+26 
-40 DEHGPASARPTR
+40 
-52 GPEPA
+52 
-57 VPTAPAATPGND
+57 
-69 SAPPRPTAADAA
+69 
-81 PDPRTA
+81 
-87 DPAPAGAGDKAPEA
+87 
-101 GPDAAPPRAAAET
+101 
-114 PRPTPAPAEGEG
+114 
-126 DGSPEAGPNPDRA
+126 
-139 SAASPYTAPARAEGD
+139 
-154 GDDAPEAGTHGDG
+154 GT
-167 PHAAPARAGGGG
+167 
-179 GGSPE
+179 
-184 TGTHPDRAHVD
+184 
-195 GPRAVAGDTRVASAS
+195 S
-210 SAPGQGAGGGSPE
+210 S
-223 TGTHPDRAHVDG
+223 D
-235 PRAVA
+235 
-240 GDTGVASAS
+240 
-249 SAPGQGAGGGSPEA
+249 
-263 DAHPDRACADG
+263 
-274 PRAAAGDAGVAPA
+274 
-287 PSAPGQGDGGGSPEA
+287 
-302 GTHPD
+302 
-307 RAYAGDQHA
+307 
-316 APAAGRP
+316 
-323 EADRHAAPA
+323 
-332 AGRPAADP
+332 
-340 LRKAPDHAP
+340 
-349 DAGDAQRREQPAAP
+349 REQPATHGAAGTSSDREQPATHGAAGTSSDREQPATHGPAGTPSAGERSAADGSAGTPSAGERSAADGPTGTSSAGEQPATHGTDTSDTRPTGPSTPPAAPTPAEPDQRAP
-363 GPVPGH
+363 GTAPAPTQAEPDPRASG
-369 PNHRPETP
+369 TP
-377 AHGDRPLAHSADGK
+377 ASGPGPHPHAPTPGQHHSFAHSGMAK
-391 GPAPQRPEPR
+391 GRPPGPRPKEPGP
-401 GGLLMGRP
+401 GGGILMGRP

-434 LERVLPELGAARY
+434 LDRVLPELGAARY

-472 LRFKLPVRRI
+472 IRFKLPVRRI

-517 AGAFYAAA
+517 AGVFYLAMKP
-525 QTVEPGTV
+525 VEPGTV

-547 VAAFNLLPGLP
+547 VAIFNFLPGLP

-575 PMTGTV
+575 PMSGTI

-598 PLLTQSGALGTDA
+598 PLLNSSGVLGDGGE
-611 ADNVGMDTVL
+611 DVGGMDTVT

-644 RLREHLPELRARA
+644 RLREHLPELRART
-657 LTRRAVPVETD
+657 LTRRAVPVEND

-688 VDADGQ
+688 VDADGT
-694 PLSLVREAAI
+694 PVSLVREAAI

-720 AQDLT
+720 AQELT
-725 DGMRVSAELSGEEL
+725 DGMRVSAELAGEDL
-739 LDALRATPATEY
+739 LDVLRATPATEY

-767 DVERAFVKAMARP
+767 DVERAFVRAMARP
-780 S
+780 AS

>member
-14 NDESA
+14 NEESA
-19 EPHEGLP
+19 ERHAGP
-26 PRATDPAPADEQPT
+26 PARATDPTSADEQST
-40 DEHGPASARPTR
+40 DVRRFTSTSDDA
-52 GPEPA
+52 
-57 VPTAPAATPGND
+57 APAATP
-69 SAPPRPTAADAA
+69 PPRPDDRPAPRTPEPAPGQAADRAPDAARPAVRPQDPPPGPAPDAAADA
-81 PDPRTA
+81 PSDQQP
-87 DPAPAGAGDKAPEA
+87 PEA
-101 GPDAAPPRAAAET
+101 SHQE
-114 PRPTPAPAEGEG
+114 
-126 DGSPEAGPNPDRA
+126 
-139 SAASPYTAPARAEGD
+139 
-154 GDDAPEAGTHGDG
+154 
-167 PHAAPARAGGGG
+167 
-179 GGSPE
+179 
-184 TGTHPDRAHVD
+184 HPDRPASGTGGEHGGSRPPEGDVHGD
-195 GPRAVAGDTRVASAS
+195 RAASDAVPKVPAGGEHGGSSSSEGDVHGDRAASDAVPKVPAGGEHGGSRPPEADVHGDRPASDAVAK
-210 SAPGQGAGGGSPE
+210 APTHSEHGGSRP
-223 TGTHPDRAHVDG
+223 
-235 PRAVA
+235 
-240 GDTGVASAS
+240 
-249 SAPGQGAGGGSPEA
+249 PEA
-263 DAHPDRACADG
+263 DAHPDRAY
-274 PRAAAGDAGVAPA
+274 AAGPHTA
-287 PSAPGQGDGGGSPEA
+287 S
-302 GTHPD
+302 
-307 RAYAGDQHA
+307 
-316 APAAGRP
+316 AAG
-323 EADRHAAPA
+323 ETDANSRHATP
-332 AGRPAADP
+332 GADT
-340 LRKAPDHAP
+340 RH
-349 DAGDAQRREQPAAP
+349 
-363 GPVPGH
+363 
-369 PNHRPETP
+369 
-377 AHGDRPLAHSADGK
+377 LAHSADGK
-391 GPAPQRPEPR
+391 GPAPQRPPEPR

-517 AGAFYAAA
+517 AGVFYAAVQA
-525 QTVEPGTV
+525 VEPGTV

-598 PLLTQSGALGTDA
+598 PLLTQSGALGA
-611 ADNVGMDTVL
+611 EAVDNVGMDTVL

-688 VDADGQ
+688 VDAHGN
-694 PLSLVREAAI
+694 PVSLVREAAI
-704 VGVPEHRRP
+704 VGIPEHRRP

>member
-6 GRGQPRSG
+6 ESGRPQSDGAEGLRPSG
-14 NDESA
+14 ADGSA
-19 EPHEGLP
+19 EPTRPDDSPQPP
-26 PRATDPAPADEQPT
+26 PRPAD
-40 DEHGPASARPTR
+40 
-52 GPEPA
+52 
-57 VPTAPAATPGND
+57 APAAPAPNPRPERPTPVTKPAENAESNAKPEPKAAPEPTPG
-69 SAPPRPTAADAA
+69 
-81 PDPRTA
+81 PDPRRTTPT
-87 DPAPAGAGDKAPEA
+87 PAVDEAPGEAAGGAGSASGAGQRSDALPAASAPQPSADEA
-101 GPDAAPPRAAAET
+101 RAAEQRRVPTLDESSAAAGQRAAAE
-114 PRPTPAPAEGEG
+114 
-126 DGSPEAGPNPDRA
+126 A
-139 SAASPYTAPARAEGD
+139 SAADAPQQQQPPARPTVAMTKPPRDGQDTAPHT
-154 GDDAPEAGTHGDG
+154 PE
-167 PHAAPARAGGGG
+167 PQPNAAP
-179 GGSPE
+179 P
-184 TGTHPDRAHVD
+184 
-195 GPRAVAGDTRVASAS
+195 AS
-210 SAPGQGAGGGSPE
+210 Q
-223 TGTHPDRAHVDG
+223 
-235 PRAVA
+235 
-240 GDTGVASAS
+240 
-249 SAPGQGAGGGSPEA
+249 
-263 DAHPDRACADG
+263 
-274 PRAAAGDAGVAPA
+274 PA
-287 PSAPGQGDGGGSPEA
+287 PSDDARTAPERPSDPRPGDP
-302 GTHPD
+302 GTP
-307 RAYAGDQHA
+307 R
-316 APAAGRP
+316 RP
-323 EADRHAAPA
+323 EPA
-332 AGRPAADP
+332 FDGVGR
-340 LRKAPDHAP
+340 
-349 DAGDAQRREQPAAP
+349 
-363 GPVPGH
+363 
-369 PNHRPETP
+369 
-377 AHGDRPLAHSADGK
+377 ADGK
-391 GPAPQRPEPR
+391 GGGPTPPTGRKNPG

-434 LERVLPELGAARY
+434 LDRVLPELGGARY

-460 VLVHELAHTVAA
+460 VLVHELAHTIAA

-492 IEKEAET
+492 IEKETET

-517 AGAFYAAA
+517 AGVFYAGMRV
-525 QTVEPGTV
+525 VEPGTV

-575 PMTGTV
+575 PMSGTV

-587 RALAV
+587 RALAI

-598 PLLTQSGALGTDA
+598 PLLNQSGALGGEPQDIG
-611 ADNVGMDTVL
+611 GMTTVT

-644 RLREHLPELRARA
+644 RLREHLPELRART
-657 LTRRAVPVETD
+657 LTRRAVPVESH

-676 RANAA
+676 RANDA
-681 GARALVV
+681 GARALVI
-688 VDADGQ
+688 VDADGD
-694 PLSLVREAAI
+694 PMAVVREAAI
-704 VGVPEHRRP
+704 VSVPQHRRP

-720 AQDLT
+720 AQDIT
-725 DGMRVSAELSGEEL
+725 EGMRISAELAGEEL
-739 LDALRATPATEY
+739 LDTLRATPATEY
-751 LVVEETG
+751 LVVEDSG

>member
-6 GRGQPRSG
+6 GSGQPRSG
-14 NDESA
+14 TGEATEDHERPRASTGPAADAPRAGDAGPGPTPPAPDHDSRTRAHTDGVDTSADGHPTAPTTTGDPDRTQAEPHPGPPADSAADDATAPRTTSETHPDPTPRPGASTDPLAKPPTTTERTDGPRPHDEPGQPSA
-19 EPHEGLP
+19 GPDEPHEGPSPFTARDEHAEAHRTLASTGNGKRRP
-26 PRATDPAPADEQPT
+26 PR
-40 DEHGPASARPTR
+40 RPK
-52 GPEPA
+52 EP
-57 VPTAPAATPGND
+57 G
-69 SAPPRPTAADAA
+69 
-81 PDPRTA
+81 
-87 DPAPAGAGDKAPEA
+87 
-101 GPDAAPPRAAAET
+101 
-114 PRPTPAPAEGEG
+114 
-126 DGSPEAGPNPDRA
+126 
-139 SAASPYTAPARAEGD
+139 
-154 GDDAPEAGTHGDG
+154 
-167 PHAAPARAGGGG
+167 
-179 GGSPE
+179 
-184 TGTHPDRAHVD
+184 
-195 GPRAVAGDTRVASAS
+195 
-210 SAPGQGAGGGSPE
+210 
-223 TGTHPDRAHVDG
+223 
-235 PRAVA
+235 
-240 GDTGVASAS
+240 
-249 SAPGQGAGGGSPEA
+249 
-263 DAHPDRACADG
+263 
-274 PRAAAGDAGVAPA
+274 
-287 PSAPGQGDGGGSPEA
+287 
-302 GTHPD
+302 
-307 RAYAGDQHA
+307 
-316 APAAGRP
+316 
-323 EADRHAAPA
+323 
-332 AGRPAADP
+332 
-340 LRKAPDHAP
+340 
-349 DAGDAQRREQPAAP
+349 
-363 GPVPGH
+363 
-369 PNHRPETP
+369 
-377 AHGDRPLAHSADGK
+377 
-391 GPAPQRPEPR
+391 

-434 LERVLPELGAARY
+434 LDRVLPELGATRY

-460 VLVHELAHTVAA
+460 VFVHELAHTVAA

-517 AGAFYAAA
+517 SGLFYLAMLP
-525 QTVEPGTV
+525 VEPGTI

-539 GLMISNLI
+539 GLMVSNLF

-575 PMTGTV
+575 PMSGTV

-598 PLLTQSGALGTDA
+598 PLLTRSEALGA
-611 ADNVGMDTVL
+611 APEDFGGMDTVT

-644 RLREHLPELRARA
+644 RLREHLPELRARS
-657 LTRRAVPVETD
+657 LTRRAVPVETS

-676 RANAA
+676 RANDV

-688 VDADGQ
+688 VDVDGE

-725 DGMRVSAELSGEEL
+725 DGMRVSAELAGEDL
-739 LDALRATPATEY
+739 LDVLRASPATEY
-751 LVVEETG
+751 LVVEDSG

>member
-1 MDESG
+1 MEASG
-6 GRGQPRSG
+6 GRGRPRSG
-14 NDESA
+14 NDEST
-19 EPHEGLP
+19 EHLSGRPE
-26 PRATDPAPADEQPT
+26 PAPDDTTTRDGA
-40 DEHGPASARPTR
+40 HGPAP
-52 GPEPA
+52 
-57 VPTAPAATPGND
+57 
-69 SAPPRPTAADAA
+69 DAS
-81 PDPRTA
+81 
-87 DPAPAGAGDKAPEA
+87 A
-101 GPDAAPPRAAAET
+101 GPDA
-114 PRPTPAPAEGEG
+114 PRPG
-126 DGSPEAGPNPDRA
+126 
-139 SAASPYTAPARAEGD
+139 
-154 GDDAPEAGTHGDG
+154 
-167 PHAAPARAGGGG
+167 AAPARPGP
-179 GGSPE
+179 GSGTPGE
-184 TGTHPDRAHVD
+184 TGHPHTGAPADGEDRPAPDR
-195 GPRAVAGDTRVASAS
+195 
-210 SAPGQGAGGGSPE
+210 
-223 TGTHPDRAHVDG
+223 
-235 PRAVA
+235 
-240 GDTGVASAS
+240 
-249 SAPGQGAGGGSPEA
+249 
-263 DAHPDRACADG
+263 
-274 PRAAAGDAGVAPA
+274 PA
-287 PSAPGQGDGGGSPEA
+287 PD
-302 GTHPD
+302 D
-307 RAYAGDQHA
+307 
-316 APAAGRP
+316 
-323 EADRHAAPA
+323 
-332 AGRPAADP
+332 RPAADARP
-340 LRKAPDHAP
+340 APPEHP
-349 DAGDAQRREQPAAP
+349 DTPPATGRDPRTP
-363 GPVPGH
+363 GPGAPH
-369 PNHRPETP
+369 QPPPPPPPTA
-377 AHGDRPLAHSADGK
+377 AHGGTEDDRTLAHSGPGK
-391 GPAPQRPEPR
+391 GPKRPPEQSR

-424 ALITWVFGGQ
+424 ILITWVFGGQ
-434 LERVLPELGAARY
+434 IDRVLPELGAASY

-460 VLVHELAHTVAA
+460 VLVHELAHTLAA

-517 AGAFYAAA
+517 SGVFYLGLLA
-525 QTVEPGTV
+525 VDPSSV

-547 VAAFNLLPGLP
+547 VAVFNLLPGLP

-570 KITGK
+570 KLTGR

-592 SVLIGL
+592 SVLVGL
-598 PLLTQSGALGTDA
+598 PLLTQSGALGSAA
-611 ADNVGMDTVL
+611 ADGVGMDTVL

-644 RLREHLPELRARA
+644 RLREHLPELRART
-657 LTRRAVPVETD
+657 LTRRAVPVEND

-688 VDADGQ
+688 VDPDGT

-713 WVAVSGL
+713 WVPVSGL
-720 AQDLT
+720 SQDIT
-725 DGMRVSAELSGEEL
+725 DGMRVSAELAGEDL
-739 LDALRATPATEY
+739 LEVLRATPATEY
-751 LVVEETG
+751 LVVEDTG

>member
-1 MDESG
+1 MDVSG
-6 GRGQPRSG
+6 GSGQPRSE
-14 NDESA
+14 NA
-19 EPHEGLP
+19 EPTEHPAGP
-26 PRATDPAPADEQPT
+26 TAPTTD
-40 DEHGPASARPTR
+40 G

-57 VPTAPAATPGND
+57 DAPTAP
-69 SAPPRPTAADAA
+69 
-81 PDPRTA
+81 
-87 DPAPAGAGDKAPEA
+87 PET
-101 GPDAAPPRAAAET
+101 E
-114 PRPTPAPAEGEG
+114 
-126 DGSPEAGPNPDRA
+126 
-139 SAASPYTAPARAEGD
+139 APARTGKPSPTPSAEEPTEPTEPTAGPETD
-154 GDDAPEAGTHGDG
+154 EAPETSTPEDTRAEAPADAPV
-167 PHAAPARAGGGG
+167 P
-179 GGSPE
+179 
-184 TGTHPDRAHVD
+184 
-195 GPRAVAGDTRVASAS
+195 DTRTASPADAPVS
-210 SAPGQGAGGGSPE
+210 DTTDSPADAPGASGESEG
-223 TGTHPDRAHVDG
+223 RAL
-235 PRAVA
+235 
-240 GDTGVASAS
+240 
-249 SAPGQGAGGGSPEA
+249 A
-263 DAHPDRACADG
+263 DSG
-274 PRAAAGDAGVAPA
+274 M
-287 PSAPGQGDGGGSPEA
+287 SK
-302 GTHPD
+302 
-307 RAYAGDQHA
+307 
-316 APAAGRP
+316 GRP
-323 EADRHAAPA
+323 
-332 AGRPAADP
+332 
-340 LRKAPDHAP
+340 
-349 DAGDAQRREQPAAP
+349 
-363 GPVPGH
+363 
-369 PNHRPETP
+369 
-377 AHGDRPLAHSADGK
+377 
-391 GPAPQRPEPR
+391 PQRPKEPG

-434 LERVLPELGAARY
+434 LDRVLPELGAARY

-472 LRFKLPVRRI
+472 IRFKLPVRRI

-517 AGAFYAAA
+517 SGIFYLAM
-525 QTVEPGTV
+525 QPVEPGTV

-539 GLMISNLI
+539 GLMVSNLI

-570 KITGK
+570 KITGR
-575 PMTGTV
+575 PMSGTV

-598 PLLTQSGALGTDA
+598 PLLNYSGAFGGGAEETGG
-611 ADNVGMDTVL
+611 GMDTVT

-644 RLREHLPELRARA
+644 RLREHLPELRART

-688 VDADGQ
+688 VDADGN

-725 DGMRVSAELSGEEL
+725 DGMRVSAELAGEDL
-739 LDALRATPATEY
+739 LDVLRATPATEY

-767 DVERAFVKAMARP
+767 DVERAFVRAMARP